1 VCRLGIFRGTDARGT
16 DAGPWAVG
24 KIVSIRNGK
33 PLRFVFLVI
42 LRPSADA
49 LGLGLGL
56 GGPSVAQGP
65 PKGHPREAQASIA
78 GNVFVCNERQENGG
92 RGWLSGL
99 KSAGRGLKRLPKLS
113 KSPELPQL
121 KTDPLNPQRTGTQR
135 LGRWSQAR
143 VPVPLELSQARAP
156 ALHDP
161 LRFGA

>member
-56 GGPSVAQGP
+56 GGPSVALGW
-65 PKGHPREAQASIA
+65 PKGHPRATQGRPKHRLQETCLFATKDKKMA
-78 GNVFVCNERQENGG
+78 GGG
-92 RGWLSGL
+92 GY
-99 KSAGRGLKRLPKLS
+99 
-113 KSPELPQL
+113 
-121 KTDPLNPQRTGTQR
+121 
-135 LGRWSQAR
+135 LG
-143 VPVPLELSQARAP
+143 
-156 ALHDP
+156 
-161 LRFGA
+161 